1 VARLPAREII
11 PTRSELIELKRRIV
25 LSETGYGLLK
35 KKRDALMLELFK
47 AIKKAKDARREL
59 DEAYALAQEKMA
71 LAQATDGIARI
82 KSAAFAQA
90 ASPDISVEAHNI
102 MGISVPRI
110 TATKVSRTAQER
122 GYGIGGTSSRID
134 EACRYYEIV
143 VEKALIAAETETV
156 IRRILTEIERTKRR
170 VNALEFKILPDLEE
184 ARRVVQ
190 TRLNE
195 RERESLFV
203 VKRIK
208 KTLKK

>member
-1 VARLPAREII
+1 
-11 PTRSELIELKRRIV
+11 
-25 LSETGYGLLK
+25 
-35 KKRDALMLELFK
+35 
-47 AIKKAKDARREL
+47 
-59 DEAYALAQEKMA
+59 
-71 LAQATDGIARI
+71 
-82 KSAAFAQA
+82 
-90 ASPDISVEAHNI
+90 
-102 MGISVPRI
+102 
-110 TATKVSRTAQER
+110 
-122 GYGIGGTSSRID
+122 
-134 EACRYYEIV
+134 V

-170 VNALEFKILPDLEE
+170 VNALEFRILPDLEE